1 MNVKTRLLK
10 LEQMKHSLSIGVF
23 EVLLVNDDV
32 YTYLGSPYEGQELYA
47 EYPHLIDLDN
57 LIIIRVKK

>member
-32 YTYLGSPYEGQELYA
+32 YTYLGSPYVGA
-47 EYPHLIDLDN
+47 GTICRVSSLDR
-57 LIIIRVKK
+57 LRQSYYYKG